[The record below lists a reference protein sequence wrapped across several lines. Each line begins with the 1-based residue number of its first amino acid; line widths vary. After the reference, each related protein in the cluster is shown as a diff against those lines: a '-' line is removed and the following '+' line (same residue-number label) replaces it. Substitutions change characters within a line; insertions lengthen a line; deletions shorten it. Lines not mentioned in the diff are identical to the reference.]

1 MTKIIEYKIVEGNDC
16 NKIEGEVNE
25 LLKQGFM
32 PLGGIS
38 SSFVPNEEKIHTFQA
53 LVKMGETKSPI

>member
-1 MTKIIEYKIVEGNDC
+1 MTKTIEYKIVEGSDC
-16 NKIEGEVNE
+16 NKIESEVNE

-53 LVKMGETKSPI
+53 MVKLGEIKSPV